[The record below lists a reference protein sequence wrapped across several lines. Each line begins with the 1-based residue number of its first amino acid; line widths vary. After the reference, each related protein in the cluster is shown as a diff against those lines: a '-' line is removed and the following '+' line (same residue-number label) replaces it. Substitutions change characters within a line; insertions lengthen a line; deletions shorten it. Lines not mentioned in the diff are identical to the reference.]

1 MAIVNYTESWIDT
14 YNKYLGSIN
23 FTESD
28 FTGLKQIIR
37 DYVTRQNPEG
47 VNDWQESS
55 EVGMFVNAIAYL
67 GENINY
73 RVDLNVND
81 LFPSTTERKK
91 SLLNFAR
98 MLSYDAK
105 RNICACGL
113 GKLVSVSTTED
124 VYDTSGNLLRGATI
138 RWNDKTNEDWMEQF
152 LTVLNSAFVY
162 TNQFGNPIKSANINN
177 ISNQIYQFNNTII
190 NLPVF
195 SFSSAINGN
204 TLPFEVVN
212 PDIDVNTSSI
222 VELTPAPERY
232 FNILYRND
240 GSGNSSNDT
249 GFFVYWKQGS
259 LKSETYNFDEKI
271 ANNSI
276 EIDDD
281 DVNENDVWFEE
292 LNRETGYVSSI
303 WTKIPASEQLSYTKT
318 NNNIR
323 TIYKVE
329 TNINDTVTLKFSD
342 GYFGDIPYGIYK
354 LWYRTSN
361 GNDGLY
367 IKPSDISNVS
377 ITIPYYNNSNN
388 NETNVYYLT
397 LTFSVVDV
405 SHIRQSVPMESME
418 NIRKNASAIYSTQN
432 RMVTAKDYNYFP
444 RTIGQQLRVLK
455 SIERTYAGNSRY
467 VDINDPT
474 GTYNPVNVLGTDGYL
489 YSNDEIITASVPLET
504 LSAREIYAKYIEP
517 KFSLKEFSNI
527 FYNNR
532 VENINDKE
540 CILYDGEIIPS
551 DNSNYYYWIPQ
562 KMDLGQNTMCG
573 VLAETDRASR
583 TESAVKDVIVDGE
596 YKPMVFN
603 KNKSEYY
610 KKGLVDIFVGD
621 MLCFQEYTPVRGSE
635 DKVKNN
641 TIWAKVEKI
650 TKYRGNVE
658 TLEDLYNVTNINI
671 GDIYSV
677 GNVDLNNTKYY
688 ICIDT
693 KSEDGNVNNW
703 EICEPQNYDTITIS
717 EVLDTNKCWKICN
730 AIYDEENNLKL
741 NNNKIYSFNTN
752 TNTSFVDEVVNHLSK
767 NKDEVNSNT
776 NTTFAITYMPYK
788 NSYNN
793 GGEWKVVDINNDTEG
808 YINDDSIR
816 VVDAKEYL
824 GEDYPEGYY
833 IANWFIRVTYNSE
846 TTSWKIDT
854 HETKEIFGSVDEAS
868 FFFNT
873 SIKDA
878 SNDGYFITEDTIKML
893 KQQDN
898 GINYN
903 KDYYWKPYNVIKYAD
918 GYVDTQEFCCSGL
931 DGDKD
936 AIIDIPTQYNDVTK
950 NRKEKIIF
958 LKNKDSSVKTFLIF
972 NDLYRVYTNIIKE
985 TGDYEMASLKS
996 SMWEKTTESGYY
1008 YSYHKINQIIGAGE
1022 QPKEGTEHLWTP
1034 RGNVVCSNGITYS
1047 FNHSDLL
1054 MEDDIVFGENNVYDF
1069 VDYIYDVNENDEESY
1084 FEEYDDEGNRVSDV
1098 KHGYLY
1104 HYNALTHELKELKE
1118 NEDYIIYDGIKD
1130 ITFMW
1135 KHYPTTDYI
1144 IDPCSTNIIDMFVLT
1159 NTYYN
1164 EVQSWIQGGKTGIF
1178 PKAPSA
1184 YELKSIFQSLEA
1196 NKMISDT
1203 IVWHPIT
1210 YKLVFGANA
1219 DTDTH
1224 CIFKVIKSDPTISDN
1239 EIKKNVIQCI
1249 DTYFRGME
1257 VGETFYFTQLSTYI
1271 QLQLA
1276 GLIKTVLI
1284 VPTDTA
1290 NNFGNLFEIKCSEN
1304 EIILSSATLNDVEII
1319 STITDANIKISS

>member
-28 FTGLKQIIR
+28 FTGLKEVIR

-47 VNDWQESS
+47 INDWQESS

-81 LFPSTTERKK
+81 LFPSTTERKQ
-91 SLLNFAR
+91 SLLNFSR
-98 MLSYDAK
+98 MLSYNAK
-105 RNICACGL
+105 RNIAAVGL
-113 GKLVSVSTTED
+113 GKLISVSTTED
-124 VYDTSGNLLRGATI
+124 VTDTSGNLLSNVII
-138 RWNDKTNEDWMEQF
+138 RWNDKTNENWMEQF

-162 TNQFGNPIKSANINN
+162 TNQFGNPIKSATINN
-177 ISNQIYQFNNTII
+177 ISNQIYQLNSAVI
-190 NLPVF
+190 NSTVF
-195 SFSSAINGN
+195 PFSLSINSKTQN
-204 TLPFEVVN
+204 FEVVN
-212 PDIDVNTSSI
+212 PNIDTDTASI
-222 VELTPAPERY
+222 IEMTPIPERY

-240 GSGNSSNDT
+240 GAGNSSNDT

-259 LKSETYNFDEKI
+259 LKNEVFNFDEKI
-271 ANNSI
+271 VNNSI
-276 EIDDD
+276 KIDNENI
-281 DVNENDVWFEE
+281 NENDVWFEE
-292 LNRETGYVSSI
+292 IDSQTGYVSKI

-318 NNNIR
+318 DNNIR

-329 TNINDTVTLKFSD
+329 TNENDTITLKFSD
-342 GYFGDIPYGIYK
+342 GYFGDIPYGVYR

-377 ITIPYYNNSNN
+377 IVVPYYNNSNS

-418 NIRKNASAIYSTQN
+418 SIRENASAIYSTQN

-455 SIERTYAGNSRY
+455 STERTYAGNSRF

-474 GTYNPVNVLGTDGYL
+474 GTYNPVNVLATDGYL
-489 YSNDEIITASVPLET
+489 YSEDEIITSSIPLEE
-504 LSAREIYAKYIEP
+504 LSAKEIYIKYIEP

-532 VENINDKE
+532 SEIIDGKE
-540 CILYDGEIIPS
+540 EKMYDGEIIPS
-551 DNSNYYYWIPQ
+551 TSSYYYWIPD
-562 KMDLGQNTMCG
+562 KIELGQNTMTG
-573 VLAETDRASR
+573 VLVETDRASR
-583 TESAVKDVIVDGE
+583 TDASVKNVVVDSE
-596 YKPMVFN
+596 YRPMVFD

-610 KKGLVDIFVGD
+610 KEGLVDIFVGD

-635 DKVKNN
+635 DKVKDNI
-641 TIWAKVEKI
+641 IWAKVEKI
-650 TKYRGNVE
+650 TKYIGSVE
-658 TLEDLYNVTNINI
+658 SLEDLYNITNMNI

-677 GNVDLNNTKYY
+677 NDKYY

-693 KSEDGNVNNW
+693 NNANGKVNNW
-703 EICEPQNYDTITIS
+703 QECNQQNYDTITIS
-717 EVLDTNKCWKICN
+717 EILDSNKCWKICN
-730 AIYDEENNLKL
+730 ATYNENNELVL

-776 NTTFAITYMPYK
+776 NTTFAITYIPYK

-808 YINDDSIR
+808 YINDDSIK

-878 SNDGYFITEDTIKML
+878 SNDGYFITDDTIKML

-931 DGDKD
+931 DSDKD
-936 AIIDIPTQYNDVTK
+936 AIIDIPTQYNDITK
-950 NRKEKIIF
+950 NRNDKIIF
-958 LKNKDSSVKTFLIF
+958 LKNKNTSEKTFLVF
-972 NDLYRVYTNIIKE
+972 DDLYKIYKDVYVE
-985 TGDYEMASLKS
+985 SDDYEMASLKS
-996 SMWEKTTESGYY
+996 SMWERTTKSGYY
-1008 YSYHKINQIIGAGE
+1008 YSYHKINQIIPAGE
-1022 QPKEGTEHLWTP
+1022 EPKEGTKHLWTP

-1054 MEDDIVFGENNVYDF
+1054 EENDIIFGDNNTYDF
-1069 VDYIYDVNENDEESY
+1069 VDYIYDVDPYDEETY
-1084 FEEYDDEGNRVSDV
+1084 FEEYDDDGNKLSNV

-1118 NEDYIIYDGIKD
+1118 NEDYIIRDGIKD

-1184 YELKSIFQSLEA
+1184 YELKGVFKSLEA

-1210 YKLVFGANA
+1210 YKLVFGVSA
-1219 DTDTH
+1219 DADTH
-1224 CIFKVIKSDPTISDN
+1224 CVFKVIKSDQTISDN
-1239 EIKKNVIQCI
+1239 EVKKNVIQCI
-1249 DTYFRGME
+1249 DDYFRTME

-1271 QLQLA
+1271 QAQLSS
-1276 GLIKTVLI
+1276 LIKTILI

-1290 NNFGNLFEIKCSEN
+1290 NSFGNLFEIKCSEN
-1304 EIILSSATLNDVEII
+1304 EIILSTATLNDVEII
-1319 STITDANIKISS
+1319 STITDANIKISL